1 MKTSYIKPETTVVEL
16 DCNAIICASGSG
28 YTSIFDP
35 IVSGREEEED

>member
-16 DCNAIICASGSG
+16 DCNAIICAS

>member
-16 DCNAIICASGSG
+16 DCNAIICASG
-28 YTSIFDP
+28 YNTSIFDP

>member
-16 DCNAIICASGSG
+16 DCNAIICASV